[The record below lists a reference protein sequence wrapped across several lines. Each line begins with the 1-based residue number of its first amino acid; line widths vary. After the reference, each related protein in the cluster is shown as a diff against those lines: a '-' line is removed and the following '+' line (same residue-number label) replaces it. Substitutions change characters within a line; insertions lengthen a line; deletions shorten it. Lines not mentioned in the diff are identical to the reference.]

1 MATLMLSRLPSSRQ
15 WSMSASH
22 TAPMSQGRGG
32 GGGAAEGSSSF
43 GAGIGGRPFWSKSV
57 TLLTTCGRTAGT
69 EQRVEEARE
78 WEGVGGVRTRGAG
91 GGGAAGRGGRLL
103 RRHHVP
109 NAVARQDDELVGGGV
124 SLEGPDLGEG
134 RHGLPLR
141 RLRLA
146 PEAHGTVH
154 GAMQYVVH
162 GVVHGAMQYVVHGV
176 VHDHAPH
183 HAPHHAPNHMPRCM
197 ASRMP
202 RCMTRTRC

>member
-1 MATLMLSRLPSSRQ
+1 
-15 WSMSASH
+15 
-22 TAPMSQGRGG
+22 MSQGRAG
-32 GGGAAEGSSSF
+32 GGGAAAGSSSA
-43 GAGIGGRPFWSKSV
+43 GAGTGGRPFWSKSV
-57 TLLTTCGRTAGT
+57 TLLTTCGRTAGA
-69 EQRVEEARE
+69 EQRVEEVRE
-78 WEGVGGVRTRGAG
+78 WEGVGGVGFVWDFGG

-109 NAVARQDDELVGGGV
+109 NAVARQDDELVGGV

-162 GVVHGAMQYVVHGV
+162 GAMQYVVHGAMQYVVHGV
-176 VHDHAPH
+176 VHGAWCGAWHSTCHGVWHRA
-183 HAPHHAPNHMPRCM
+183 
-197 ASRMP
+197 
-202 RCMTRTRC
+202 

>member
-1 MATLMLSRLPSSRQ
+1 MATLMLSRLPRSRQ
-15 WSMSASH
+15 WSRSASH

-109 NAVARQDDELVGGGV
+109 NAVARQDDELVGGV

-134 RHGLPLR
+134 RHGLQLR
-141 RLRLA
+141 RLCLA

-162 GVVHGAMQYVVHGV
+162 GVVHSIA
-176 VHDHAPH
+176 HATVMASH
-183 HAPHHAPNHMPRCM
+183 MTRCMPRC
-197 ASRMP
+197 
-202 RCMTRTRC
+202 